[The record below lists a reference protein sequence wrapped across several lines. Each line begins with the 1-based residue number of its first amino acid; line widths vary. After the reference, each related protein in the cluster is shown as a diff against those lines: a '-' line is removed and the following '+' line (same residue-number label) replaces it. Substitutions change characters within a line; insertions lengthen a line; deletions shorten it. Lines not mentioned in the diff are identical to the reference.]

1 MPTILA
7 IDTSTHACSCAL
19 NLGGVIVEHFEIIPR
34 QHADR
39 LLPMINSL
47 MNEQGLTYTDL
58 NAVAF
63 GQGPGS
69 FTGLRIAAG
78 VTQGI
83 AFGANIPVVSVS
95 TLAAMA
101 LQVRKTEND
110 VVFSALDARINEV
123 YWGIYAVKSNGVS
136 SISNEGLC
144 KPEELPISVPGNP
157 ASMIG
162 VGSGLEF
169 LDRMPK
175 FYREILSDKM
185 PAIYPRAG
193 AIAELAAEHFLQGM
207 TKQPEDIS
215 PIYLRDNV
223 AKVSQK

>member
-1 MPTILA
+1 MARILA
-7 IDTSTHACSCAL
+7 IDTSTQACSCAL
-19 NLGGVIVEHFEIIPR
+19 NLDGVIVEHFEILPR

-39 LLPMINSL
+39 LLFMIDSL
-47 MNEQGLTYTDL
+47 MNEQALTYSDL

-83 AFGANIPVVSVS
+83 AFGADIPVIPVS
-95 TLAAMA
+95 TLASMA
-101 LQVRKTEND
+101 LQVRKKEND
-110 VVFSALDARINEV
+110 VVFSSLDARINEV
-123 YWGIYAVKSNGVS
+123 YWGVYTVKGNSVS

-144 KPEELPISVPGNP
+144 KPEDLPLSVPGNP
-157 ASMIG
+157 TSMIG

-169 LDRMPK
+169 LDRMPEY
-175 FYREILSDKM
+175 YREMLSDNM
-185 PAIYPRAG
+185 PSIHPRAG
-193 AIAELAAEHFLQGM
+193 SIAELAAEYFLQGM
-207 TKQPEDIS
+207 TQKPENIS

-223 AKVSQK
+223 AKVSKK